1 MSGLREIIEWVE
13 QRVILKPT
21 NTLNEEYA
29 DIAKMFED
37 DNRSALDD
45 ILRNDKAE
53 FLKFLESRLSE
64 LRAKPETDEEIE
76 GLEQRPEELE
86 PRIRELSQGIADGLA
101 NLLGTP
107 MRTID
112 SIVTPTIRVIEQVI
126 EEPTS
131 IISKIT
137 NFIRGLFR

>member
-13 QRVILKPT
+13 QRVILKPA
-21 NTLNEEYA
+21 NTVNEEYA
-29 DIAKMFED
+29 DISKMFKD

-45 ILRNDKAE
+45 ILGNDKAE

-64 LRAKPETDEEIE
+64 LRTKPKTDEEIE
-76 GLEQRPEELE
+76 EPKQGDEPLE

-112 SIVTPTIRVIEQVI
+112 SVVTPTIRVIEDI
-126 EEPTS
+126 IIEPTS
-131 IISKIT
+131 IISKVT

>member
-13 QRVILKPT
+13 SEWIFNPE
-21 NTLNEEYA
+21 NTANQEFKRISK
-29 DIAKMFED
+29 DFKD
-37 DNRSALDD
+37 NNRSSLGHILGDD
-45 ILRNDKAE
+45 KKE

-76 GLEQRPEELE
+76 EPEPRADDLE

-112 SIVTPTIRVIEQVI
+112 SIITPIVRTVEAVI

-131 IISKIT
+131 IIDKVT